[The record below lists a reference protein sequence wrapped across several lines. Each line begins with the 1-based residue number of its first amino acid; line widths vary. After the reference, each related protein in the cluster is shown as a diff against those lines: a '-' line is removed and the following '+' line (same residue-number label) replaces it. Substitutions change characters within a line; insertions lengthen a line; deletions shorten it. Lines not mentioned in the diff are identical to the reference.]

1 MSSSATAILLGVIA
15 LILGVIALAFPMATS
30 LSVTLFV
37 GWVFLILGALQA
49 FAAFR
54 ARAYGDMI
62 WGLVSVVLGVMLIAN
77 PLDGMVA
84 LTVAVGILFF
94 VSGLVRLVAGFRMR
108 HGVRWVVILS
118 GALSLLLGLFVL
130 LGVPAS
136 AAVTLG
142 ILLAVELIFVGSG
155 LLAIGVAR
163 R

>member
-1 MSSSATAILLGVIA
+1 MSSSTNAIVLGVVA
-15 LILGVIALAFPMATS
+15 LILGVVALAFPAATS
-30 LSVTLFV
+30 LTVTIFV
-37 GWVFLILGALQA
+37 GWAFLVIGALQA

-54 ARAYGDMI
+54 GRSYGDMI
-62 WGLVSVVLGVMLIAN
+62 WGIVSVVLGVMLIAQ

-84 LTVAVGILFF
+84 LTVAVGVLFF
-94 VSGLVRLVAGFRMR
+94 VSGLFRVVAGFRMR
-108 HGVRWVVILS
+108 HGVRWIVIGS

-155 LLAIGVAR
+155 LLAIGIAR